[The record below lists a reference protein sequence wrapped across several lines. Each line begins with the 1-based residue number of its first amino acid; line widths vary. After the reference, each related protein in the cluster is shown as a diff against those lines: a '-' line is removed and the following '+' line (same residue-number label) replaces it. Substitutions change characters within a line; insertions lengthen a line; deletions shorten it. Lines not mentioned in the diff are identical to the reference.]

1 MKISAVILS
10 FNSIKYLDK
19 CIHDLVD
26 SLVDFEKEIFIV
38 DNGSTDGSAEKIKE
52 LESEFADVKGI
63 FFHENTGTTYSRNSA
78 LKRATGDFILVLDS
92 DAYVNREAVNRLT
105 GYLANNKK
113 CGIAAPKLTYL
124 NGKYQKSTD
133 QFPTL
138 VSKFKRFFFLRKIE
152 QNESA
157 LEIRE
162 KDVETVIS
170 AFWLFRKDVLD
181 KVGLLDE
188 KIFYSPEDID
198 YCIRIWKAGYS
209 IRYLPDVSV
218 IHDAQEISRS
228 RGLKINKFT
237 FSHAKGI
244 FYLLLKH
251 RYFFSKPVDLSI

>member
-10 FNSIKYLDK
+10 FNSIRYLDK
-19 CIHDLVD
+19 CIRNLVD
-26 SLVDFEKEIFIV
+26 SLADFEKEIFIV
-38 DNGSTDGSAEKIKE
+38 DNGSIDGSAEKIKE
-52 LESEFADVKGI
+52 LENKFDDIKGI
-63 FFHENTGTTYSRNSA
+63 YFKHNTGTTYSRNSA
-78 LKRATGDFILVLDS
+78 LKKATGDFILVLDS
-92 DAYVNREAVNRLT
+92 DAYVNQEAINRLT
-105 GYLANNKK
+105 AYLSSNPG
-113 CGIAAPKLTYL
+113 CGIAAPKLTYP

-138 VSKFKRFFFLRKIE
+138 ISKFKRFFFLRKIE
-152 QNESA
+152 ENEA
-157 LEIRE
+157 VREIRE

-198 YCIRIWKAGYS
+198 YCIRIWKAGYT
-209 IRYLPDVSV
+209 IRYLPDVSIV
-218 IHDAQEISRS
+218 HDAQEISRT

-251 RYFFSKPVDLSI
+251 RYFFSKPVDVSV